1 MISNIIDRRT
11 RQYRWKK
18 ITAIVEPTDH
28 DDAVSGSDEEI
39 PEPGSI
45 VYDERA
51 EISVA
56 DAIAWAASLP
66 FAATSPSVRLGSG
79 IKSRA

>member
-1 MISNIIDRRT
+1 LTGERANIAG
-11 RQYRWKK
+11 KK
-18 ITAIVEPTDH
+18 IAAIIEPTHH
-28 DDAVSGSDEEI
+28 DNSVSDSDETEI

-66 FAATSPSVRLGSG
+66 FAATLHLYDLGSG
-79 IKSRA
+79 IMSRA